1 MRSRK
6 REISHFSQEPNRK
19 HEYQMYQ
26 SAAADV
32 QLKQLWNWQGDDI
45 NVENNVDDGMGPGER
60 VEIDAR
66 PLRFTS
72 PACPRV

>member
-1 MRSRK
+1 
-6 REISHFSQEPNRK
+6 
-19 HEYQMYQ
+19 MYQ